1 MSFYDAQKCISNQL
15 IEHTERRNPRTVDC
29 GSVCIECFSVKRI
42 FSGDNFHVNEEQ
54 TSLVDRKEI
63 ESVFQDR
70 LSEME
75 SKMND
80 LHDIINALTARIYTE
95 NDNRSLGDVLGYVFS
110 RRNKNN
116 ASFQ

>member
-1 MSFYDAQKCISNQL
+1 VSFYDAQKCISNQL
-15 IEHTERRNPRTVDC
+15 IEHTERRNPRTDC
-29 GSVCIECFSVKRI
+29 CVCIECFSINRI

-54 TSLVDRKEI
+54 SLVDRKEI
-63 ESVFQDR
+63 ENVFQDR

-95 NDNRSLGDVLGYVFS
+95 NDNRSLGDVLGYVLS
-110 RRNKNN
+110 AEIRITQI
-116 ASFQ
+116 FQ

>member
-15 IEHTERRNPRTVDC
+15 IEHTERRNPRMLLR
-29 GSVCIECFSVKRI
+29 CIECFSVKRI

-95 NDNRSLGDVLGYVFS
+95 NDNRSLGDVLG
-110 RRNKNN
+110 
-116 ASFQ
+116 